1 MIYLTFPTD
10 RGRFAVRPANWAFE
24 STRGVVSED
33 IRHTA
38 IFEDAE
44 DALDY
49 LKYKEAKDSDRLFIL
64 PEGVSLSSLDHNAF
78 TYAFI
83 HALSLV
89 KYSANIP
96 PEGLGTATAMCAE
109 LSQAYRKGVQDER
122 DRLALLEVRKQS
134 STHSSQGE
142 RRY

>member
-1 MIYLTFPTD
+1 MTYMTFPTD
-10 RGRFAVRPANWAFE
+10 RGRFAVRPADWAFQTHKGQIPE
-24 STRGVVSED
+24 SL
-33 IRHTA
+33 RHTA

-64 PEGVSLSSLDHNAF
+64 PQGVSLSSLDHNAF

-89 KYSANIP
+89 NYGVNIP
-96 PEGLGTATAMCAE
+96 PEGLGTATAICAE

-122 DRLALLEVRKQS
+122 DRLAALQQS
-134 STHSSQGE
+134 CSKNDFE